1 MFTSEPLAEPMS
13 ERDYGDLS
21 RKASI
26 LSIVTL
32 DERMLID
39 GERLTGYVQYLT
51 VLSPG
56 ALI

>member
-1 MFTSEPLAEPMS
+1 MS